1 MFESIYVGLSGLASF
16 SRNLTVI
23 GNNVS
28 NLNSPGFKASQL
40 QFADLMYAQLGLSR
54 GASGDPMQIGSGVNT
69 GGTRVLFTQGALRET
84 GSQTDVA
91 VQGNG
96 FFVLRA
102 ADGKTTYTRDG
113 SFEFGADGM
122 LTSRASGARVGALV
136 GGGLQDVSI
145 AGLRHTLGKPTSTV
159 RLIDNLNVN
168 DTTHD
173 LTVTVVDSSG
183 TNSDVKLVFTN
194 AQTSDGLRIWKVRVQ
209 DARGQELKVLDAE
222 GNELKVKDDQGNE
235 HPEGEIRFKGDGS
248 PADGFNTLK
257 FTLRPTGLAATDIVL
272 DFGSPSGISGATSF
286 SSSDSTLKLGSQD
299 GFTSGSLT
307 EAKFDAEGVLVASY
321 SNGQTAR
328 GPRLA
333 LAFFESPQELEGTG
347 AGVFENRSNQRVTL
361 GNPRSDVFGSVTG
374 GSLESANVD
383 LAQQFS
389 ELIVT
394 QRGYQASSQVITA
407 TNEMIQQ
414 LFDIKGRR

>member
-28 NLNSPGFKASQL
+28 NLNSPGFKATQL
-40 QFADLMYAQLGLSR
+40 QFADLMYAHLGL
-54 GASGDPMQIGSGVNT
+54 GGGGSGDPMQVGSGVNT
-69 GGTRVLFTQGALRET
+69 GGTRVLFKQGALRET

-122 LTSRASGARVGALV
+122 LTARANGARVGALV
-136 GGGLQDVSI
+136 GGGLQDVSV
-145 AGLRHTLGKPTSTV
+145 AGLRATPGRPTSTV
-159 RLIDNLNVN
+159 RLIDNLSSG
-168 DTTHD
+168 DTTHE
-173 LTVTVVDSSG
+173 LTVAVFDAAG
-183 TNSDVKLVFTN
+183 TNRDVKLAFTN
-194 AQTSDGLRIWKVRVQ
+194 NSTVTPRSWL
-209 DARGQELKVLDAE
+209 LKVSDAA
-222 GNELKVKDDQGNE
+222 GNELSN
-235 HPEGEIRFKGDGS
+235 GEIRFNGDGS
-248 PADGFNTLK
+248 PAEGFNSHK
-257 FTLRPTGLAATDIVL
+257 FTLQPTGVAPTEITLQ
-272 DFGSPSGISGATSF
+272 FGDPNSF
-286 SSSDSTLKLGSQD
+286 SGTTNFSAGTESTLRLGSQD
-299 GFTSGSLT
+299 GFASGSLT

-321 SNGQTAR
+321 SNGQSSR

-333 LAFFESPQELEGTG
+333 LAFFESPQELEVTG
-347 AGVFENRSNQRVTL
+347 AGVFENRTDQRVTL
-361 GNPRSDVFGSVTG
+361 GNPRSSLFGSVTG
-374 GSLESANVD
+374 GSVESANVD

-407 TNEMIQQ
+407 ANEMIQQ
-414 LFDIKGRR
+414 LFDIKARR

>member
-122 LTSRASGARVGALV
+122 LTARANGARVGALV
-136 GGGLQDVSI
+136 GGGLQDVSV
-145 AGLRHTLGKPTSTV
+145 AGLRATPGRPTSTV
-159 RLIDNLNVN
+159 RLIDNLSSG
-168 DTTHD
+168 DTTHE
-173 LTVTVVDSSG
+173 LTVAVFDAAG
-183 TNSDVKLVFTN
+183 TNRDVKLAFTN
-194 AQTSDGLRIWKVRVQ
+194 NSTVTPRSWL
-209 DARGQELKVLDAE
+209 LKVSDAA
-222 GNELKVKDDQGNE
+222 GNELSN
-235 HPEGEIRFKGDGS
+235 GEIRFNGDGS
-248 PADGFNTLK
+248 PAEGFNSHK
-257 FTLRPTGLAATDIVL
+257 FTLQPTGVAPTEITLQ
-272 DFGSPSGISGATSF
+272 FGDPNSF
-286 SSSDSTLKLGSQD
+286 SGTTNFSAGTESTLRLGSQD
-299 GFTSGSLT
+299 GFASGSLT

-321 SNGQTAR
+321 SNGQSSR

-333 LAFFESPQELEGTG
+333 LAFFESPQELEVTG
-347 AGVFENRSNQRVTL
+347 AGVFENRTDQRVTL
-361 GNPRSDVFGSVTG
+361 GNPRSSLFGSVTG
-374 GSLESANVD
+374 GSVESANVD

-407 TNEMIQQ
+407 ANEMIQQ
-414 LFDIKGRR
+414 LFDIKARR

>member
-28 NLNSPGFKASQL
+28 NLNSPGFKATQL
-40 QFADLMYAQLGLSR
+40 QFADLMYAHLGH
-54 GASGDPMQIGSGVNT
+54 GGGGSGDPMQVGSGVKT

-96 FFVLRA
+96 FFVLRS

-113 SFEFGADGM
+113 SFEFAADGM
-122 LTSRASGARVGALV
+122 LTARANGARVGALV
-136 GGGLQDVSI
+136 GGALQDVSV
-145 AGLRHTLGKPTSTV
+145 AGLRATPGRPTSTV
-159 RLIDNLNVN
+159 RLIDNLSSG
-168 DTTHD
+168 DTTHE
-173 LTVTVVDSSG
+173 LTVAVFDAAG
-183 TNSDVKLVFTN
+183 TNRDIKLAFTN
-194 AQTSDGLRIWKVRVQ
+194 NSTVTPRSWL
-209 DARGQELKVLDAE
+209 LKVSDAA
-222 GNELKVKDDQGNE
+222 GNEISN
-235 HPEGEIRFKGDGS
+235 GEIRFNGDGS
-248 PADGFNTLK
+248 PAEGFNSHK
-257 FTLRPTGLAATDIVL
+257 FTLQPTGVAPTEITLQ
-272 DFGSPSGISGATSF
+272 FGDPTSF
-286 SSSDSTLKLGSQD
+286 SATTNFSAGTESTLRLGSQD
-299 GFTSGSLT
+299 GFASGSLT

-321 SNGQTAR
+321 SNGQSSR

-333 LAFFESPQELEGTG
+333 LAFFDSPQELEATG
-347 AGVFENRSNQRVTL
+347 AGVFENRTDQRVTL

-389 ELIVT
+389 DLIVT

-407 TNEMIQQ
+407 ANEMIQQ
-414 LFDIKGRR
+414 LFDIKARR